1 MGTIMT
7 NVTDVGKCHVNE
19 TLKKRIITVILSLHI
34 LILKKNKQTTFLQQW
49 NKILPSHDKHDIFIW
64 RCVRYIKTD
73 TGRYISFCNTM

>member
-1 MGTIMT
+1 MW
-7 NVTDVGKCHVNE
+7 GKCHVNE

-34 LILKKNKQTTFLQQW
+34 LIKKKNKQTTFLQQW

>member
-34 LILKKNKQTTFLQQW
+34 LILKKNQTNNLFA
-49 NKILPSHDKHDIFIW
+49 
-64 RCVRYIKTD
+64 
-73 TGRYISFCNTM
+73 TMK